1 MARPGTQKLAMAAT
15 AALLAAMPLAAPS
28 PAAAAPAIA
37 PASAT
42 VFATPAPTLTWSAAM
57 PRAPAILA
65 TTGTTMAW
73 KPELTI
79 TAASVTAAVSQ
90 PQVVARAA
98 EAYAARL
105 ATLDAAHALDADTR
119 FLERVQRIAAGLI
132 AQAASDYP
140 ETAGWSW
147 QIHTTAEPEQDADCM
162 AGGKIL
168 VGQPYAERLALNDA
182 ELAMLLSH
190 EIAHAALRHN
200 LQEYELALR
209 LEPNRAARPF
219 ADLWN
224 AVDHD
229 RPLMDKLAP
238 LGREQEAEA
247 DRAGLLLAV
256 HAGWPPER
264 LANYY
269 HKLLRASD
277 WPARDSDSH
286 PSPLSRWH
294 AMQALASTLQH

>member
-1 MARPGTQKLAMAAT
+1 MTRSGTQQLATA
-15 AALLAAMPLAAPS
+15 AALLATMSLAAPAVS
-28 PAAAAPAIA
+28 
-37 PASAT
+37 ASDA
-42 VFATPAPTLTWSAAM
+42 

-73 KPELTI
+73 KPELSI
-79 TAASVTAAVSQ
+79 TAASAASTVTQ
-90 PQVVARAA
+90 PQVLARAA
-98 EAYAARL
+98 LAYATRL
-105 ATLDAAHALDADTR
+105 ATLDDSHALDADSR
-119 FLERVQRIAAGLI
+119 FLERVQHIASGLI
-132 AQAASDYP
+132 AQAMRDYP

-200 LQEYELALR
+200 LQEYQLALR
-209 LEPNRAARPF
+209 LEPKRAALPF
-219 ADLWN
+219 AELWD

-247 DRAGLLLAV
+247 DRAGLLLAA

-264 LANYY
+264 AANYY
-269 HKLLRASD
+269 RKLLRASAH
-277 WPARDSDSH
+277 PALDSDTH
-286 PSPLSRWH
+286 PSPLSRWR
-294 AMQALASTLQH
+294 AMQTLAATLQH